1 MKKRYTVLG
10 LSVVLALA
18 LAVPALGGPTNPVA
32 SISASAKSI
41 AVKAL
46 KKAKAAQVTA
56 NTALGVANSAQSD
69 AKNAQSSADKAQ
81 TTATNAQKT
90 ASTALTNAA
99 TAQTAATNAQN
110 TANAA
115 KTAAAAAENN
125 ANNRVI
131 DSHEAIGSVSALNA
145 TAAKNSSANC
155 LSTEPVLGGGFFLGG
170 SETNKVT
177 VTSSDAQL
185 YGHGWIAAGETIA
198 GQTATW
204 SITAVAMCGT
214 K

>member
-46 KKAKAAQVTA
+46 KKAKAAQATA
-56 NTALGVANSAQSD
+56 NSALSAAGNAQSD
-69 AKNAQSSADKAQ
+69 ANKAQTTADKAQKTATTAQTAANTAQ
-81 TTATNAQKT
+81 TTATNAQ
-90 ASTALTNAA
+90 
-99 TAQTAATNAQN
+99 N
-110 TANAA
+110 TANDA
-115 KTAAAAAENN
+115 KTAAAAAEAN
-125 ANNRVI
+125 ANTRVK
-131 DSHEAIGSVSALNA
+131 DSHEVIGTASALNT
-145 TAAKNSSANC
+145 TASKNSSANC
-155 LSTEPVLGGGFFLGG
+155 PSTEPVLGGGFFLGG

-185 YGHGWIAAGETIA
+185 YGHGWIAAGETIV

>member
-10 LSVVLALA
+10 LSIVLALA

-46 KKAKAAQVTA
+46 KKAKAAQATA
-56 NTALGVANSAQSD
+56 NSALSAAANAQSD
-69 AKNAQSSADKAQ
+69 ANKAESDAQKAQ
-81 TTATNAQKT
+81 TTATNAQKA
-90 ASTALTNAA
+90 ASTAQGTATTAQA
-99 TAQTAATNAQN
+99 TATTAQN

-131 DSHEAIGSVSALNA
+131 DSHEVIGPVSASNNVSP
-145 TAAKNSSANC
+145 KSASADCPSN
-155 LSTEPVLGGGFFLGG
+155 EPVLGGGYFLGG
-170 SETNKVT
+170 ESNKVT
-177 VTSSDAQL
+177 VTGSDAQL
-185 YGHGWIAAGETIA
+185 YGHGWIATGTAISGFTPTWTIET
-198 GQTATW
+198 
-204 SITAVAMCGT
+204 VVMCGS

>member
-46 KKAKAAQVTA
+46 KKAKAAQATA
-56 NTALGVANSAQSD
+56 NSALSAAGNAQSD
-69 AKNAQSSADKAQ
+69 ANKAESDAQKAQ
-81 TTATNAQKT
+81 TTATNAQKA
-90 ASTALTNAA
+90 ASTAQGTA
-99 TAQTAATNAQN
+99 TTAQN

-131 DSHEAIGSVSALNA
+131 DSHEVIGPVSASN
-145 TAAKNSSANC
+145 TTSPKSASADCPSN
-155 LSTEPVLGGGFFLGG
+155 EPVLGGGYFLGG
-170 SETNKVT
+170 ESNKVT
-177 VTSSDAQL
+177 VTGSDAQL
-185 YGHGWIAAGETIA
+185 YGHGWIATGTAISGFTPTWTIET
-198 GQTATW
+198 
-204 SITAVAMCGT
+204 VVMCGS